1 VEEGVAKPV
10 AVVISELLPL
20 PLIEAILCETV
31 LELVL
36 IASGDLVT
44 DAVKLA
50 VAVAIPDEVCVLTT
64 VLEIEAEIVTDF
76 ETTDA
81 DWLIDPEVRLE
92 WTLVLLEVV
101 EAVPDLVE
109 GDPLTVLVSVELT
122 EDEPD
127 TLTEATLADADDD
140 SAADPEYEGELEAE
154 RLAKE

>member
-1 VEEGVAKPV
+1 MEEGVAKPV

-81 DWLIDPEVRLE
+81 D
-92 WTLVLLEVV
+92 
-101 EAVPDLVE
+101 
-109 GDPLTVLVSVELT
+109 
-122 EDEPD
+122 
-127 TLTEATLADADDD
+127 
-140 SAADPEYEGELEAE
+140 
-154 RLAKE
+154 

>member
-1 VEEGVAKPV
+1 
-10 AVVISELLPL
+10 
-20 PLIEAILCETV
+20 
-31 LELVL
+31 
-36 IASGDLVT
+36 
-44 DAVKLA
+44 
-50 VAVAIPDEVCVLTT
+50 VCVLIT
-64 VLEIEAEIVTDF
+64 VLEIEAETVTDF

-81 DWLIDPEVRLE
+81 DWLIDLEVLLE

-127 TLTEATLADADDD
+127 TLIEATLADADDD
-140 SAADPEYEGELEAE
+140 SAGDPEYEGELEAE